1 MGNYEQ
7 LKQAVADVI
16 KTNGNQEI
24 TGAILQN
31 ALLTIIST
39 IGKYATYAG
48 VAVPTTN
55 PRTPDQNIFYIAS
68 KNGVYSNFGN
78 IEIENEV
85 AILLNS
91 NGTWVKKETFISSAA
106 QSDRLNISLGY
117 KPLLRQIAIHGQS
130 GKETFSKSRAT
141 TQFLATE
148 NIEKIKYPDGYT
160 NAQTVYF
167 DDSFTPRNYYI
178 NDVDSNNETIIKK
191 NFKYFKLSIKKTDG
205 SDIDNIDSIDIVYE
219 LITKDYLLSLIVDNE
234 NLLNTIVQKDQQIDI
249 NIKGYITANGS
260 ITDMSGNWYS
270 TDFIEYKGETLL
282 FANVIGSNSTNVKL
296 VTFYDSK
303 KNILPEYTIDAPLFY
318 GLIPYYNGV
327 SFVRVSG
334 VSSSFKDYTPFV
346 YICNTPFALKGYV
359 DSSIEKLR
367 KEIIAEIFEVIPL
380 EKIPTESGLIET
392 DGSNTFN
399 GDSNWTRTQLYS
411 LQGINN
417 IEYFFKSSSS
427 AKLFIAFYENLSLTS
442 FISGKEM
449 SGGAT
454 IQGVIKNSEFPKNAN
469 YFRCSF
475 KSATFGSYEPIL
487 NLYSLF
493 SDESSKISDET
504 IFPKNIYLVCNAYQ
518 NSVYLR
524 NSSPCIYLDHMF
536 KTLNKE
542 YDIKFADGGVKRTFD
557 YKASA
562 DSSWNPTLNSN
573 MDVDNFQENIVING
587 NDIKEINFDINV
599 FSTKS
604 TVGKDKIARVL
615 VIGSSTVYGE
625 GATYLSNGMQ
635 NVKPYHAIC
644 YELFKKDNIEQSGGN
659 LYFPLG
665 TLKHANLSFTF
676 NEETYNYDDYHE
688 GRRGQS
694 IQQTIEST
702 PVFLDDSGQFSL
714 IAWLENY
721 RTLTDKG
728 ERLYFDSSKTTTG
741 VAGDSN
747 IGYLEDGSVAKDEQ
761 GQTIYIGKKVTNTL
775 SYNVC
780 EPSHIVYHLG
790 ANGGGTKEQ
799 YEELVGYAN
808 RDFPN
813 AFVALV
819 MNDSMGTIFPSSYF
833 DAGASKC
840 RWNLTDSRHELCFN
854 IQKVYND
861 FETEEYK
868 QKKVYV
874 LPFFFVSNPLFL
886 SARQS
891 NLPEFDY
898 NGGFESQH
906 LQPFG
911 WLPTVHADIRA
922 HSNYAYQLYSWIKYT
937 FSLN

>member
-7 LKQAVADVI
+7 LKEAISNVI
-16 KTNGNQEI
+16 KANGNQEI
-24 TGAILQN
+24 TGDVMQS
-31 ALLTIIST
+31 ALLSVIST
-39 IGKYATYAG
+39 VGANATFAG
-48 VAVPTTN
+48 IATPSTA
-55 PRTPDQNIFYIAS
+55 PGTPDQNIFYIAS

-91 NGTWVKKETFISSAA
+91 NGKWVKEETFISSSA
-106 QSDRLNISLGY
+106 QSYRLNISLGY
-117 KPLLRQIAIHGQS
+117 KPLLRQIAIHG
-130 GKETFSKSRAT
+130 ETGAESFSKKRAT

-167 DDSFTPRNYYI
+167 DDSFTPRKYYI
-178 NDVDSNNETIIKK
+178 YDVDSNNETIIKK
-191 NFKYFKLSIKKTDG
+191 NYKYFKLSVKKTDG
-205 SDIDNIDSIDIVYE
+205 SYIDNIDSIDIVYE
-219 LITKDYLLSLIVDNE
+219 LITKDYLLSLIGNNE
-234 NLLNTIVQKDQQIDI
+234 NLLNTIASKDQQIDI
-249 NIKGYITANGS
+249 NLKGYITATGS

-270 TDFIEYKGETLL
+270 TDFIEYKRDTLL
-282 FANVIGSNSTNVKL
+282 FANVIGSNTKAVKL
-296 VTFYDSK
+296 VTFYDSE
-303 KNILPEYTIDAPLFY
+303 KNILPDYTIDTPLFY
-318 GLIPYYNGV
+318 GLIPYYEGV

-334 VSSSFKDYTPFV
+334 ASISFKDYTPFV
-346 YICNTPFALKGYV
+346 YICNTPFALERCV
-359 DSSIEKLR
+359 DSSIKELR
-367 KEIIAEIFEVIPL
+367 KEIFKVIPL

-392 DGSNTFN
+392 DGSNAFN

-411 LQGINN
+411 LQGINY
-417 IEYFFKSSSS
+417 IEYFFKSTSIV
-427 AKLFIAFYENLSLTS
+427 KLFIAFYENLSLTS

-449 SGGAT
+449 SGSST
-454 IQGVIKNSEFPKNAN
+454 IQGVITNSEFPENAN

-487 NLYSLF
+487 NLYCLS
-493 SDESSKISDET
+493 SDESPKIFDET
-504 IFPKNIYLVCNAYQ
+504 VFPKNIYMVCNAYQ

-542 YDIKFADGGVKRTFD
+542 YDIKFAHGGVKRTFD

-562 DSSWNPTLNSN
+562 DANWNPTLNSAR
-573 MDVDNFQENIVING
+573 DVDNYQENIVING
-587 NDIKEINFDINV
+587 NDTKEINFDINV

-604 TVGKDKIARVL
+604 TVGKDKVARVL

-625 GATYLSNGMQ
+625 GSTYLSNGMQ
-635 NVKPYHAIC
+635 KVKPYHAIC
-644 YELFKKDNIEQSGGN
+644 YEFFKKDNIEQNGGN

-702 PVFLDDSGQFSL
+702 PVFLDENGDFSL
-714 IAWLENY
+714 KSWLSNY

-728 ERLYFDSSKTTTG
+728 ERLYFGTSKQTTG
-741 VAGDSN
+741 IAGDN
-747 IGYLEDGSVAKDEQ
+747 NKGYLEDGSEALDEL
-761 GQTIYIGKKVTNTL
+761 GMPIYIGKKVLNTL

-780 EPSHIVYHLG
+780 EPTHIVYHLG
-790 ANGGGTKEQ
+790 ANGGGTKEL

-833 DAGASKC
+833 DADASKC

-874 LPFFFVSNPLFL
+874 LPFFFVSNPLFF
-886 SARQS
+886 SVRQS

>member
-1 MGNYEQ
+1 MSSSFNTTVSNWQGVDEEP
-7 LKQAVADVI
+7 
-16 KTNGNQEI
+16 T
-24 TGAILQN
+24 
-31 ALLTIIST
+31 
-39 IGKYATYAG
+39 AG
-48 VAVPTTN
+48 SHNLVE
-55 PRTPDQNIFYIAS
+55 S
-68 KNGVYSNFGN
+68 GGVYTK
-78 IEIENEV
+78 IAV
-85 AILLNS
+85 
-91 NGTWVKKETFISSAA
+91 

-117 KPLLRQIAIHGQS
+117 KPLLRQILINGQT
-130 GKETFSKSRAT
+130 GDEFFSKSRAT

-167 DDSFTPRNYYI
+167 DDSFTPRRYYMY
-178 NDVDSNNETIIKK
+178 DVDSNNETIIKK
-191 NFKYFKLSIKKTDG
+191 NFKYFKLSVKKIDN
-205 SDIDNIDSIDIVYE
+205 SDIDNIYSIDIVYE
-219 LITKDYLLSLIVDNE
+219 LITKNHLLSLISNNE
-234 NLLNTIVQKDQQIDI
+234 NLLNTIIQKDQQIDI
-249 NIKGYITANGS
+249 NVKGYITVNGS

-270 TDFIEYKGETLL
+270 TDFIEYNGETLL

-296 VTFYDSK
+296 VTFYDSR
-303 KNILPEYTIDAPLFY
+303 KNILPDYTIDTPLFY
-318 GLIPYYNGV
+318 GLIPYYDGV

-334 VSSSFKDYTPFV
+334 ASSSFKDYTPFV
-346 YICNTPFALKGYV
+346 YTCNTPFTLKNRY
-359 DSSIEKLR
+359 
-367 KEIIAEIFEVIPL
+367 EVISL
-380 EKIPTESGLIET
+380 GKIPTESGLIEA

-399 GDSNWTRTQLYS
+399 GDSNWTRTKLYS

-427 AKLFIAFYENLSLTS
+427 LKLFIAFYENLSLTS

-454 IQGVIKNSEFPKNAN
+454 IQGIIKNSEFPENAN

-475 KSATFGSYEPIL
+475 ASAAFGSYEPIL
-487 NLYSLF
+487 NLYGLF
-493 SDESSKISDET
+493 SDKNPKILDET

-524 NSSPCIYLDHMF
+524 NSSPSIYLDHMF

-557 YKASA
+557 YKASVNA
-562 DSSWNPTLNSN
+562 SWNPTLNSN

-587 NDIKEINFDINV
+587 NDIKEINFNINV

-604 TVGKDKIARVL
+604 TVGKDKIAKVL

-625 GATYLSNGMQ
+625 GATYLSNGIQ

-702 PVFLDDSGQFSL
+702 PVFLDDNGQFSL

-874 LPFFFVSNPLFL
+874 LPFFFVSNPLFF
-886 SARQS
+886 SVRQS

-911 WLPTVHADIRA
+911 WFPTVHADIRA